1 MHSECIYH
9 KPTTEFE
16 RINQCS
22 AFGVPAPL
30 LASVCFTASDTTSTA
45 LDCGQYLVQYFLQEG
60 GSHAISHVS
69 VGWMGEKK
77 LSLCSQSCLDVLLAI
92 YVLLT
97 SVHHTNVTCESGA
110 RDQMVS
116 RM

>member
-1 MHSECIYH
+1 MHFDSVLHH
-9 KPTTEFE
+9 KPTTE

-22 AFGVPAPL
+22 AFGVQAPL
-30 LASVCFTASDTTSTA
+30 LASVCFTAMA
-45 LDCGQYLVQYFLQEG
+45 AVPDCGQYLVQNFLQEW

-69 VGWMGEKK
+69 VGWVGEKK
-77 LSLCSQSCLDVLLAI
+77 LPLCSQSCLNVLLAI

-97 SVHHTNVTCESGA
+97 SVDHTNVTCESGV
-110 RDQMVS
+110 RDQMAA